1 MEDGEIFVVKEYQHK
16 GIAKLLFKTL
26 FEYAIKKYDA
36 TVLEAHTYEDE
47 DGFPLAWYKKVGF
60 ETADDLKIIRGDI
73 RKIINNM

>member
-47 DGFPLAWYKKVGF
+47 DGFPLVWYKKVGF